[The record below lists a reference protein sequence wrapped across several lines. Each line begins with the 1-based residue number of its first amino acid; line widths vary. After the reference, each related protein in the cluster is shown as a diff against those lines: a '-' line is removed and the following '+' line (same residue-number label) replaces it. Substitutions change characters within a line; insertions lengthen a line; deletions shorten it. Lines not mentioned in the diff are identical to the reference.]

1 MHHPIY
7 YYSAFFSIR
16 CADFDVETMIK
27 GETAIRAKIE
37 EIEAKG
43 FDATNKES
51 NLLDVLYVALEM
63 VCRGFAFK
71 NIDLNKSDSMYFLID
86 EEKKSLIMPFRA
98 LDGLGESV
106 ATNIIKERE
115 IGAYI
120 SIEDVQ
126 NRGKV
131 NQTAIEKLRNLG
143 VFEGLPESSQ
153 LSLF

>member
-1 MHHPIY
+1 
-7 YYSAFFSIR
+7 
-16 CADFDVETMIK
+16 
-27 GETAIRAKIE
+27 
-37 EIEAKG
+37 
-43 FDATNKES
+43 
-51 NLLDVLYVALEM
+51 M
-63 VCRGFAFK
+63 VCRGFTFK
-71 NIDLNKSDSMYFLID
+71 NIDLNKSDSMYFLISED
-86 EEKKSLIMPFRA
+86 EKSLIMPFRA

-131 NQTAIEKLRNLG
+131 NQTAIEKLRSLG